1 MVNHSKLEALF
12 EFDDKGQVDLV
23 CVGYQRRTLNQI
35 VGNSKKYMRI
45 IPIRDSENEKGLEKV
60 LKDVEEVF
68 VILCLDNDIHSILG
82 SSLLK
87 DEAEKSFSHCKKFF
101 SGELMLKRYV
111 LSGDGSDDGSSDEPN
126 DESNDGS
133 EYY

>member
-12 EFDDKGQVDLV
+12 EFDEKGQVDLV

-35 VGNSKKYMRI
+35 MGNSKKYMRI
-45 IPIRDSENEKGLEKV
+45 IPIRDSENEKGSEKI
-60 LKDVEEVF
+60 LKDVEELF

-87 DEAEKSFSHCKKFF
+87 DEAEKSFNHCKKFF
-101 SGELMLKRYV
+101 SGELVLKRYV
-111 LSGDGSDDGSSDEPN
+111 LSGDGSGD
-126 DESNDGS
+126 DESDDGS